1 MRNSLMNLT
10 IDDLKSSGLAAFEE
24 DYAARPG
31 RESDGKKHQDRESVA
46 YGWMA
51 AMVRGKRWW
60 YFTDEARERLEKK

>member
-1 MRNSLMNLT
+1 MNVSL
-10 IDDLKSSGLAAFEE
+10 DDLTTQALAMFEE

-46 YGWMA
+46 YGWIA

-60 YFTDEARERLEKK
+60 YFTVETRSKLEQTH

>member
-1 MRNSLMNLT
+1 MNLT
-10 IDDLKSSGLAAFEE
+10 VDDLTPQALAAFED

-46 YGWMA
+46 YGWIA

-60 YFTDEARERLEKK
+60 YFRAEVRARMQPVEATR